1 MSDRMSSVEI
11 EDVLSSIRRLVTE
24 DLRPKPPVVAEKLL
38 LTPALRVVPQAVI
51 DDADPLDMPAQD
63 AAPSPGNAPVESAA
77 AESFVFFHHRSA
89 VSDRAEALSSIG
101 AAVPADDYEPEI
113 GEVGPAD
120 AVPVPDWPDQSWVAP
135 DVVTDVAEAEVVAL
149 SDMPEDTPGWAQDT
163 VHDGAA
169 EAVAMD
175 PDPAPSADLIDDDGL
190 DAGGLDPD
198 QAPYADTDAGGDATE
213 HAHISAGVAGLDDAA
228 QSDPIVDAQGDAAEA
243 AALAALAAADD
254 IADDPVLTELD
265 EDMLRDIVRDMI
277 REELQG
283 ALGERITR
291 NVRKLVRAEIN
302 RAMATRDLE

>member
-38 LTPALRVVPQAVI
+38 LTPALRVVPQAVST
-51 DDADPLDMPAQD
+51 DADPLDMPGQD
-63 AAPSPGNAPVESAA
+63 AALSQGSAPVESAA

-101 AAVPADDYEPEI
+101 AAVPADDYEPET
-113 GEVGPAD
+113 GEFGPAD

-135 DVVTDVAEAEVVAL
+135 DVITDVAEAEVVAL
-149 SDMPEDTPGWAQDT
+149 SDVAEEAPGWAQDT
-163 VHDGAA
+163 AHDGAA
-169 EAVAMD
+169 EAVDTD
-175 PDPAPSADLIDDDGL
+175 PDPTPYADPIHDEGL
-190 DAGGLDPD
+190 DAGGLDPHE
-198 QAPYADTDAGGDATE
+198 APYADADAGGDATE
-213 HAHISAGVAGLDDAA
+213 HADTNPDVAGLDDAG
-228 QSDPIVDAQGDAAEA
+228 QSDPVIDEQGDAAEA